1 MIEYAVKR
9 DGRWRILDAG
19 PGTMIAFEDEFEQS
33 MPDGPEGAHMWRH
46 LLWIAHRE
54 LAPETEFQ
62 DWVQAVTDV
71 TGDDDRIADIRNE
84 LGAAQDPPSLAVMGG
99 ATE

>member
-19 PGTMIAFEDEFEQS
+19 PGTLIAFEDEFGQS

-54 LAPETEFQ
+54 LASDQEFGE
-62 DWVQAVTDV
+62 WVQGVTDV
-71 TGDDDRIADIRNE
+71 TGDDDRIAEIHAE
-84 LGAAQDPPSLAVMGG
+84 LDASRDPPLAAIGG
-99 ATE
+99 VNE